1 MTLLYGHQFNKLDL
15 YRHVKMCLFQTN
27 WKQGTVH
34 RISLH
39 PQLSTLV
46 YREYVVRR
54 EQQGEVRREL
64 YFQFFTLIQ

>member
-1 MTLLYGHQFNKLDL
+1 MTLLYGHQFNRLAL
-15 YRHVKMCLFQTN
+15 YHHVKMCLFQTN
-27 WKQGTVH
+27 WKQGTVL

-46 YREYVVRR
+46 YREYVARR

-64 YFQFFTLIQ
+64 HFQFFTQIQ